1 MCPKP
6 TEETL
11 NLRLRLN
18 RDMGV
23 DIVVESVTKFI
34 NGHSDVVAGLAAI
47 NNEAIYNQL
56 KLFQKNFG
64 AIVGVEDA

>member
-18 RDMGV
+18 RAMGV

-34 NGHSDVVAGLAAI
+34 NGHSYVVAGLAAI

>member
-1 MCPKP
+1 
-6 TEETL
+6 
-11 NLRLRLN
+11 
-18 RDMGV
+18 MGV
-23 DIVVESVTKFI
+23 DIVVES
-34 NGHSDVVAGLAAI
+34 GHSDVVAGLAAI